1 MCIFERRFVYLMKI
15 ILKLILFIIA
25 NTSMMTNPIE
35 LIHDDMIK
43 EDTKNNTVVSFLDQ
57 LGEKEIQVQNVQ
69 LVRYKLPAD
78 LYPGID
84 HSSFQPYMD
93 YRAVKNKKCN
103 SYKLLNGNTAYCD
116 KNGFRR
122 IKVTEDDFS
131 LDMDDYVVALGN
143 YYKEKGSVGDRFV
156 VVTTTGMYTM
166 RVGDEKADRHTEK
179 NNMFTRHGGKA
190 AVIEWIVDTKKI
202 DKEIKRRGTVTV
214 CDIEALQG
222 KLIHIYKIIES

>member
-1 MCIFERRFVYLMKI
+1 MLRLLAIKLT
-15 ILKLILFIIA
+15 LILIMNFPMLA
-25 NTSMMTNPIE
+25 KPIE
-35 LIHDDMIK
+35 LLNDEIVK
-43 EDTKNNTVVSFLDQ
+43 EELKYDQ
-57 LGEKEIQVQNVQ
+57 METLLAHIGDKKIQVANVE
-69 LVRYKLPAD
+69 LVKYKLPAD

-103 SYKLLNGNTAYCD
+103 SYKLLNGNKAYCD
-116 KNGFRR
+116 ENGFRR
-122 IKVTEDDFS
+122 IKVTDDDFH
-131 LDMDDYVVALGN
+131 LDMDDYAVALGN

-156 VVTTTGMYTM
+156 VVTSTGMYTM
-166 RVGDEKADRHTEK
+166 RVGDEKADHHTEK
-179 NNMFTRHGGKA
+179 NNMFTIHGGKA

-202 DKEIKRRGTVTV
+202 DKEIRRRGTVTV